1 MNSFQMVAAAVF
13 VAGASLPAAS
23 MARDMPVIM
32 TDQEMAVSR
41 GGFVVAGM
49 EIRIGAELRTFIGGE
64 LVMKTVVNWDQD
76 ARMTE
81 SWAAPSLVAVE
92 PGSLAK
98 TLLSGGSISA
108 SLDGQK
114 VYLANEGRTALLQS
128 SDGKIQNMVFN
139 TANGID
145 LRQEADV
152 SLALSGYKQFHEAMA
167 PGILMTGLG
176 DALALSAL
184 TASRP

>member
-108 SLDGQK
+108 AAAICATTQPRRLQISAR
-114 VYLANEGRTALLQS
+114 LAVIAVIY
-128 SDGKIQNMVFN
+128 DGK
-139 TANGID
+139 
-145 LRQEADV
+145 
-152 SLALSGYKQFHEAMA
+152 
-167 PGILMTGLG
+167 
-176 DALALSAL
+176 
-184 TASRP
+184 